1 LKSRWEGR
9 GYAAEF
15 ADFVGEEG
23 NQWLAKPSFTFHNV
37 SAVQDSI
44 KEFAA
49 GWYSNRLAIEIKSF

>member
-1 LKSRWEGR
+1 MGGK

-15 ADFVGEEG
+15 ADFIVGEEG

-44 KEFAA
+44 KICR
-49 GWYSNRLAIEIKSF
+49 RLELVF